1 MPLGNASS
9 KSVAFDL
16 KGYESD
22 DSDSTINNES
32 HSRNS
37 QHNDPYSH
45 RKSSHSRT
53 SSYNKSSPDESDS
66 TIDLPDRFDSKGRL
80 LKQKIDDPTEKLEDF
95 LNKVSKVLF

>member
-22 DSDSTINNES
+22 DSDSTINNDS